1 MIVTLPIALYL
12 LLTSVAVLFQLALA
26 LGAPWGAYTLGGR
39 FPGQLPPRMRLAAL
53 AQMLVLL
60 LFAAIVLAR
69 AGLGF
74 EVLYP
79 FSRMAIW
86 FVAGFFVLGSIAN
99 LATPSRGERLLWGP
113 VNVLL
118 LLAAIVIGSGP

>member
-1 MIVTLPIALYL
+1 MTLPVALYL
-12 LLTSVAVLFQLALA
+12 VLTAVAVLFQLALA

-39 FPGQLPPRMRLAAL
+39 FPGRLPPRMRLAAL

-60 LFAAIVLAR
+60 LFAAIVLVR
-69 AGLGF
+69 AGLVF
-74 EVLYP
+74 EGLYP
-79 FSRMAIW
+79 FSRVAVW

-118 LLAAIVIGSGP
+118 LLAAILVAVGW

>member
-1 MIVTLPIALYL
+1 MNLPVALYL
-12 LLTSVAVLFQLALA
+12 VLTAVAVLFQLALA

-69 AGLGF
+69 AGLAF
-74 EVLYP
+74 EILYP
-79 FSRMAIW
+79 FSRVAIW

-118 LLAAIVIGSGP
+118 LLAVILIALGW

>member
-1 MIVTLPIALYL
+1 MTLPVALFL
-12 LLTSVAVLFQLALA
+12 ILTAVAALFQLALA

-53 AQMLVLL
+53 AQMLALL

-69 AGLGF
+69 SGLAF

-79 FSRMAIW
+79 FSRVAIW
-86 FVAGFFVLGSIAN
+86 FVAGFFVLGALAN

-118 LLAAIVIGSGP
+118 LIAAILIAIGP